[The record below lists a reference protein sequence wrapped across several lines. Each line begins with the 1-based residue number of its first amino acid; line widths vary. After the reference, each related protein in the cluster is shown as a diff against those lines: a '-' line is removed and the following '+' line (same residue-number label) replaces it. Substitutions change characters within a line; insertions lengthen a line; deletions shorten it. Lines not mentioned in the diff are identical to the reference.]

1 MNYRLLIISMIA
13 GLLIVLQYPQ
23 QSLAQFPGSTPPIH
37 RGGGI
42 QGFGDNI
49 PEECNELIPLRN
61 QISSDGL
68 LGTVYTIGSMTTGQI
83 GDMMG
88 NVMGIAS
95 DIGLNLAVPGLGSVF
110 GGMLGGLLGGGDD
123 GTKKAVEELTKVQ
136 MTALVEAECHSILQ
150 DIYLTVLGEKQ
161 KEIIEDSEYNQQD
174 VRENIRKIEIA
185 RENLGYLRNYLADEY
200 QLLYDT
206 WNRHKEYEQNPEYW
220 RQIRTQYADYNIQE
234 ADKLIISAR
243 ENQRMTGQT
252 HEYLDVLTGLL
263 SREDLT
269 PAQAQQLQGYITA
282 LHAQELTEAKHILAG
297 QAAFMAQ
304 LEVERKQQQRDE
316 EWFQQRHREHTNEG
330 IQTMSD
336 QAQATPTRRIVPSW
350 AGSN

>member
-1 MNYRLLIISMIA
+1 MNRQVLLYVF
-13 GLLIVLQYPQ
+13 LFVLVWFLSIPQ
-23 QSLAQFPGSTPPIH
+23 TSQAQFGPADLPIYGS
-37 RGGGI
+37 GGI
-42 QGFGDNI
+42 DGFGQNMPD
-49 PEECNELIPLRN
+49 ECKSLESLRS

-68 LGTVYTIGSMTTGQI
+68 LGTVFSI
-83 GDMMG
+83 GDLG
-88 NVMGIAS
+88 VDQVG
-95 DIGLNLAVPGLGSVF
+95 DIVGDVAGLAGSLGLGAMT
-110 GGMLGGLLGGGDD
+110 GGTGLLVGGLLGGMFGGGD
-123 GTKKAVEELTKVQ
+123 GTKQAVEELTKVE

-150 DIYLTVLGEKQ
+150 DIYLTVLGKSEREK
-161 KEIIEDSEYNQQD
+161 IDNAEYNQQD

-220 RQIRTQYADYNIQE
+220 RQIRAQYADYNIQE

-316 EWFQQRHREHTNEG
+316 VWFQQRHREHTNEG